1 METQDNTAPEGEVSL
16 DQIMQMLMG
25 HTPAPSKKVMLE
37 RIAEDV
43 AAQAKHAA
51 EMMATRV
58 PDPKLAQT
66 VLGPVRKLRDQ
77 GFDRVPAGPFDPMG
91 YAAGTEITKAV
102 AGIEND
108 LGIPATVPTASL
120 AAPLVIAAILGQVF
134 ARFAVD
140 LATAEQKPEVF
151 AGMDVAKLADMLA
164 STVAA
169 NLMDAYHACTERG
182 DSCYREPILSDL
194 LLPKGTVRD
203 IGRGIEAFQAEEL
216 LANAPAEG
224 SA

>member
-16 DQIMQMLMG
+16 DQIMQMMMG
-25 HTPAPSKKVMLE
+25 GPLPSKKVMLE
-37 RIAEDV
+37 RIAGDV

-77 GFDRVPAGPFDPMG
+77 GFDRVPAGIYDPMG
-91 YAAGTEITKAV
+91 YAASTEITKAI

-108 LGIPATVPTASL
+108 LGIPDEVPTASL
-120 AAPLVIAAILGQVF
+120 AAPLVIAAVLGQLF

-140 LATAEQKPEVF
+140 LATAEQKPQVF
-151 AGMDVAKLADMLA
+151 AGMDAGKLADMLA
-164 STVAA
+164 STLAA
-169 NLMDAYHACTERG
+169 NLLDAYHACTERG
-182 DSCYREPILSDL
+182 DSCYREPVLSDL